1 VRFANGKEVLLQSLN
16 AGVTAEMVDSI
27 SDQTDIEIEAPETRP
42 VRELVD
48 A

>member
-16 AGVTAEMVDSI
+16 AGITAEMVDAI
-27 SDQTDIEIEAPETRP
+27 SDQTDIEVEARP
-42 VRELVD
+42 IRELVD